1 MARKLSTFG
10 AAKTQTKSVGAI
22 ISKILI
28 ALIVLIEVYP
38 IFWILMSSFK
48 STQEFA
54 LSASYA
60 LPTGIHFQNYIDA
73 WNRGKMNIYFK
84 NSAIVTL
91 ISLTFIVILSTTSSF
106 ALTKMRWGLRDK
118 VMKIFLSGIMVP
130 TAVVLI
136 PLYTI
141 YNRAGLLNTYMSLI
155 ITYIAF
161 GLPLSIFL
169 LRGYLSSLPDDM
181 MEAAVID
188 GANIYQVFSRIILPL
203 MKTGIVTVL
212 VIQFYFRW
220 NDLVFSMTFISDATM
235 KTVQTGLLYFSDQYG
250 NRNWGAI
257 FACIAISVMPTLI
270 LYVTLNKLVIEGM
283 TAGAVKG

>member
-1 MARKLSTFG
+1 MVRKKGIGTVIG
-10 AAKTQTKSVGAI
+10 K
-22 ISKILI
+22 
-28 ALIVLIEVYP
+28 ALIVVLVTVEIYP

-48 STQEFA
+48 STNEFA

-60 LPTGIHFQNYIDA
+60 LPSGIYYQNYIEA

-84 NSAIVTL
+84 NSAVVTL
-91 ISLTFIVILSTTSSF
+91 VSLFFIVLLSTTSAF
-106 ALTKMRWGLRDK
+106 ALTKMRWKLRNR
-118 VMKIFLSGIMVP
+118 VMQIFLSGIMVP

-141 YNRAGLLNTYMSLI
+141 YNMTGLLNTYASLI
-155 ITYIAF
+155 LTYIAF

-169 LRGYLSSLPDDM
+169 LRGYLTALPDDM

-188 GANIYQVFSRIILPL
+188 GANIYQVFSRIVLPL

-220 NDLVFSMTFISDATM
+220 NDLMFSMTFISDSAM

-257 FACIAISVMPTLI
+257 FACISISVMPTLI
-270 LYVTLNKLVIEGM
+270 LYVALNKLVIEGM

>member
-1 MARKLSTFG
+1 MVKKAGPLTILGK
-10 AAKTQTKSVGAI
+10 A
-22 ISKILI
+22 LI
-28 ALIVLIEVYP
+28 ALFLFVEIYP

-48 STQEFA
+48 SNDEFA

-60 LPTGIHFQNYIDA
+60 LPQGLYWQNYVEA
-73 WNRGKMNIYFK
+73 WNRGRMNIYFM
-84 NSAIVTL
+84 NSAIVTV
-91 ISLTFIVILSTTSSF
+91 ISLILIILLSTTSAF
-106 ALTKMRWGLRDK
+106 ALTKMLWKLRGRA
-118 VMKIFLSGIMVP
+118 MRLFLSGIMVP

-141 YNRAGLLNTYMSLI
+141 YNQLGLINSRFSLI
-155 ITYIAF
+155 LTYVAF

-169 LRGYLSSLPDDM
+169 LRSYLVALPDDL

-188 GANIYQVFSRIILPL
+188 GANIYKVFSRIVLPL
-203 MKTGIVTVL
+203 MKTGIVTVG

-220 NDLVFSMTFISDATM
+220 NDLMFSMTFINDSAL

-257 FACIAISVMPTLI
+257 FACIAISVMPTLLI
-270 LYVTLNKLVIEGM
+270 YISMNKLVIEGM